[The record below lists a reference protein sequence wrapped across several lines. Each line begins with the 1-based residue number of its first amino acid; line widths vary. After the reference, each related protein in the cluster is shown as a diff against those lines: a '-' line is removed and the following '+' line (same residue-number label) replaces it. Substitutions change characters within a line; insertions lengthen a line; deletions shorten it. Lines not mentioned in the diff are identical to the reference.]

1 MRRKVQT
8 KRKRLKATAAL
19 KANAEWR
26 TDKEEWMSAA
36 QYERDFYTWAN
47 EQAALIRAGKFDQAD
62 IENIA
67 EELETLGRSEAR
79 ELKSL
84 YRVLLLHLLKWR
96 YQPNLQ
102 SSSWKATIRRK
113 REVEIPEHLGE
124 NPGLKPRQQEL
135 FEAAYRSARIDAVG
149 ETGLPEAT
157 FPKDCPFTLDEAM
170 RGDFWPTEDGIA

>member
-1 MRRKVQT
+1 
-8 KRKRLKATAAL
+8 
-19 KANAEWR
+19 
-26 TDKEEWMSAA
+26 MSAA

-79 ELKSL
+79 ELKSR
-84 YRVLLLHLLKWR
+84 YHVLLLHLLKWR
-96 YQPNLQ
+96 YLTTKSSGLSGEPNLQ
-102 SSSWKATIRRK
+102 TSSWKATIRRE
-113 REVEIPEHLGE
+113 REVEIPEHLDE

>member
-67 EELETLGRSEAR
+67 
-79 ELKSL
+79 
-84 YRVLLLHLLKWR
+84 
-96 YQPNLQ
+96 
-102 SSSWKATIRRK
+102 
-113 REVEIPEHLGE
+113 
-124 NPGLKPRQQEL
+124 
-135 FEAAYRSARIDAVG
+135 
-149 ETGLPEAT
+149 
-157 FPKDCPFTLDEAM
+157 
-170 RGDFWPTEDGIA
+170 